1 MRKGGGREGKGRGQP
16 STGAVR
22 TGEPCGLTGG
32 SVGRRRR
39 LCGAW
44 VAGRGGAGRRP
55 GMSRAGAGARGP
67 LPVPAAP
74 PVAAGG
80 GGWSSAAPTRE
91 RPPRHPAP
99 APSMPAPLGGGRAS
113 VCSEGL
119 SDLNFILCGGP
130 GPSSRRNLS
139 FFFPGNKC
147 LFSPVLTC
155 SCTVVRCG
163 TAW

>member
-1 MRKGGGREGKGRGQP
+1 MASQAAPWAAAFVARGLRGAAEPGGDLE
-16 STGAVR
+16 
-22 TGEPCGLTGG
+22 CHGLG
-32 SVGRRRR
+32 
-39 LCGAW
+39 L
-44 VAGRGGAGRRP
+44 
-55 GMSRAGAGARGP
+55 ARGP

-91 RPPRHPAP
+91 RPPRPPAP
-99 APSMPAPLGGGRAS
+99 APWMPAPLGGGRAG

-119 SDLNFILCGGP
+119 SDLNFNLCGGP
-130 GPSSRRNLS
+130 GPSGSRKVS

-163 TAW
+163 AAW